1 MPALFFVGMS
11 KKGLHAIL
19 FFIAM
24 NISDI
29 KKDVRYWQ
37 RMLRAAGYYTGLID
51 GVRGPLQRAAELA
64 WQHAA
69 DEAKYALW
77 PFDARSEENI
87 ATLLPSVQRQ
97 ARQWLA
103 AACSCAGRMGV
114 GVRIICGTRSYA
126 EQNALFAQGRT
137 AAGPRVTNARAGYSW
152 HNFGLAWD
160 FGVFSPDFKTYFG
173 NHAAYETLGE
183 LARDVEGLE
192 WGGDW
197 TSFQDLPHIQAR
209 KYVSL
214 AVARED
220 F

>member
-1 MPALFFVGMS
+1 MD
-11 KKGLHAIL
+11 
-19 FFIAM
+19 
-24 NISDI
+24 ISGI
-29 KKDVRYWQ
+29 KKDCRYWQ
-37 RMLRAAGYYTGLID
+37 RMLRAAGYYTGQID

-64 WQHAA
+64 WQQAA
-69 DEAKYALW
+69 DEAKREVGA
-77 PFDARSEENI
+77 FDSRSEENI

-103 AACSCAGRMGV
+103 AAGFCAGRMGV

-126 EQNALFAQGRT
+126 EQNALYAQGRT
-137 AAGPRVTNARAGYSW
+137 AKGPRVTNARGGYSW

-160 FGVFSPDFKTYFG
+160 FGVFSPDFKKYYG
-173 NHAAYETLGE
+173 VHAAYKTLGA

-197 TSFQDLPHIQAR
+197 TSFKDLPHIQAR
-209 KYVSL
+209 KYATL
-214 AVARED
+214 AAARVD